1 MITSVTAPSE
11 QVPLPNHQYLT
22 ADDTDL
28 PYKPTEHI
36 PLPGLPAQS
45 KQQAVV
51 ALQPASS
58 VEERK
63 QGQKNTLEK

>member
-1 MITSVTAPSE
+1 MTSVTAPTE
-11 QVPLPNHQYLT
+11 WVPLQNHQYLA

-28 PYKPTEHI
+28 PYRLTVHI
-36 PLPGLPAQS
+36 PLPGLPAQD
-45 KQQAVV
+45 KQQAMV

-58 VEERK
+58 VEETK